1 MNLTQQLRETF
12 IQEHPL
18 EAARYV
24 EELPAQSAGEMLQTM
39 DPQDI
44 AAFLEYC
51 LPGPTAEI
59 LKQYPPA
66 TSAVILSRLSSRSAR
81 AVLRQYDSST
91 QTSLLD
97 QVDPAIG
104 AHLRRSINLPDHTAG
119 SLADPHVLTLPPD
132 ITVAKALQRVTQT
145 VGQAIYYL
153 YIIDHQT
160 ILRGVILMKELLG
173 AESTI
178 TVSSIMQQDVK
189 AIPASANALDI
200 VAHPAWA
207 QYDSL
212 PVIDQDRTFIGA
224 LRHRTLRQ
232 FLQSRSGE
240 YQPAFLSDALLQ
252 LWEAYSLS
260 GIGLMT
266 ALGES
271 LSTSTPPTSPRKKQE
286 TP

>member
-1 MNLTQQLRETF
+1 MNLTQQLRQTF

-24 EELPAQSAGEMLQTM
+24 EELPAQSAGEMLQTL

-51 LPGPTAEI
+51 LPGPAAEI

-81 AVLRQYDSST
+81 AILRQYDSST

-160 ILRGVILMKELLG
+160 ILRGVILMKELFG

-232 FLQSRSGE
+232 FLQSRTGE

-271 LSTSTPPTSPRKKQE
+271 LSTSTPPTSPRKEQE

>member
-1 MNLTQQLRETF
+1 MNLTQQLRQTF

-24 EELPAQSAGEMLQTM
+24 EELPAQSAGELLNTLEPA
-39 DPQDI
+39 DV
-44 AAFLEYC
+44 ATFLEYC
-51 LPGPTAEI
+51 LPGLSADI
-59 LKQYPPA
+59 LKQYPLTTTA
-66 TSAVILSRLSSRSAR
+66 AILSRLSPRAAR
-81 AVLRQYDSST
+81 AVLRQYDHPTQST
-91 QTSLLD
+91 LMDLI
-97 QVDPAIG
+97 DPAIG
-104 AHLRRSINLPDHTAG
+104 AHLRRSITLPDHTAG

-132 ITVAKALQRVTQT
+132 ITVAQALQRVSQT
-145 VGQAIYYL
+145 IGQAIYYL
-153 YIIDHQT
+153 YIIDHRT
-160 ILRGVILMKELLG
+160 TLRGVILLKELLA
-173 AESTI
+173 AEPTL
-178 TVSSIMQQDVK
+178 TLSSIMKEDVK
-189 AIPASANALDI
+189 MIPASANALDI

-212 PVIDQDRTFIGA
+212 PVMDQDHTFIGA

-266 ALGES
+266 ALGEA
-271 LSTSTPPTSPRKKQE
+271 LTTSTPPASAREEQE
-286 TP
+286 RS

>member
-1 MNLTQQLRETF
+1 MDLTQQLRETF

-18 EAARYV
+18 EAARFV
-24 EELPAQSAGEMLQTM
+24 EELPAQSAGELLHNMEPEQV
-39 DPQDI
+39 

-51 LPGPTAEI
+51 LPGPTADI
-59 LKQYPPA
+59 LKQYPLA
-66 TSAVILSRLSSRSAR
+66 TSAAILSRLSSPAAR
-81 AVLRQYDSST
+81 AVLRQYDRPT
-91 QTSLLD
+91 QTSLLN

-104 AHLRRSINLPDHTAG
+104 AHLRRSITLPDHTAG

-132 ITVAKALQRVTQT
+132 LTVAKALQRVTQT

-173 AESTI
+173 AEPTI

-224 LRHRTLRQ
+224 LRHRTLRH

-271 LSTSTPPTSPRKKQE
+271 LSTSTPPTPPRKEQE

>member
-39 DPQDI
+39 EPQHI

-66 TSAVILSRLSSRSAR
+66 TSAVILSRLSARSAR

-104 AHLRRSINLPDHTAG
+104 THLRRSINLPDHTAG

-173 AESTI
+173 AEPTI
-178 TVSSIMQQDVK
+178 TVSSIMQPDVK

-271 LSTSTPPTSPRKKQE
+271 LSTSTPPTPPRKEQE

>member
-39 DPQDI
+39 EPQHI

-132 ITVAKALQRVTQT
+132 LTVAKALQRVTQT

-173 AESTI
+173 AEPTI
-178 TVSSIMQQDVK
+178 TLSSIMQQDVK

-212 PVIDQDRTFIGA
+212 PVIDQDRTFVGA

-271 LSTSTPPTSPRKKQE
+271 LSTSTPPTPPRKEQE

>member
-1 MNLTQQLRETF
+1 MNLTEHLRQTF

-24 EELPAQSAGEMLQTM
+24 EGLPARTAGEMLLSM
-39 DPQDI
+39 DPEHV

-66 TSAVILSRLSSRSAR
+66 TGSKILSRLSARSAR
-81 AVLRQYDSST
+81 AALRQCDPST
-91 QTSLLD
+91 QTILLEG
-97 QVDPAIG
+97 VDPAI
-104 AHLRRSINLPDHTAG
+104 AAYLRRTIHLPDHTAG

-132 ITVAKALQRVTQT
+132 ITVAQALQRVSQT
-145 VGQAIYYL
+145 IGQAMYYL

-160 ILRGVILMKELLG
+160 ILRGVMVMKELLG
-173 AESTI
+173 AEPTN
-178 TVSSIMQQDVK
+178 TLASIMNQDVK
-189 AIPASANALDI
+189 VIPASANAIDI
-200 VAHPAWA
+200 VAHPAWTLF
-207 QYDSL
+207 DSL
-212 PVIDQDRTFIGA
+212 PVIDRDKTFIGT
-224 LRHRTLRQ
+224 LRHRTLRK
-232 FLQSRSGE
+232 FLQSRSND

-266 ALGES
+266 TLGDALV
-271 LSTSTPPTSPRKKQE
+271 TSTPSVPAREEQDMP
-286 TP
+286 

>member
-1 MNLTQQLRETF
+1 MNLTQELRQTF

-24 EELPAQSAGEMLQTM
+24 EELSAQSAGEMLQTM
-39 DPQDI
+39 EPQHI

-66 TSAVILSRLSSRSAR
+66 TSAVILSRLCPRSAR

-97 QVDPAIG
+97 QVDPAIR

-173 AESTI
+173 AEPTI

-271 LSTSTPPTSPRKKQE
+271 LSTSTPPTSPRKEQE

>member
-39 DPQDI
+39 EPQHI

-66 TSAVILSRLSSRSAR
+66 TSAIILSRLSSRSAR

-132 ITVAKALQRVTQT
+132 ITVGKALQRVTQT

-173 AESTI
+173 AEPTI
-178 TVSSIMQQDVK
+178 TVSSIMRQDVK

-271 LSTSTPPTSPRKKQE
+271 LGTSTPPTSPRKEQE

>member
-1 MNLTQQLRETF
+1 MNLPQQLRETF

-39 DPQDI
+39 EPQHI

-59 LKQYPPA
+59 LKQYPLA
-66 TSAVILSRLSSRSAR
+66 TSAVILSRLSTRSAR

-132 ITVAKALQRVTQT
+132 LTVAKALQRVTQT

-173 AESTI
+173 AEPTI

-271 LSTSTPPTSPRKKQE
+271 LSTSTPPTPPRKE
-286 TP
+286 

>member
-1 MNLTQQLRETF
+1 MNLTQQLRQTF

-24 EELPAQSAGEMLQTM
+24 EELPAQSAGDMLHAM
-39 DPQDI
+39 EPEHV

-51 LPGPTAEI
+51 LPGPTADI
-59 LKQYPPA
+59 LKQFPLA
-66 TSAVILSRLSSRSAR
+66 TSAAILSRLSSRAAR
-81 AVLRQYDSST
+81 AVLRRYDPPT

-97 QVDPAIG
+97 QIDPAIG

-132 ITVAKALQRVTQT
+132 ITVAQALHRVSQT
-145 VGQAIYYL
+145 IGQAIYYL
-153 YIIDHQT
+153 YIIDHRT
-160 ILRGVILMKELLG
+160 TLRGVILMKELLG
-173 AESTI
+173 AEPTI
-178 TVSSIMQQDVK
+178 TLSSIMKQDVK
-189 AIPASANALDI
+189 VIPASANALDV

-212 PVIDQDRTFIGA
+212 PVIDQDHTFIGA

-232 FLQSRSGE
+232 FLQSRSSE

-266 ALGES
+266 ALGDV
-271 LSTSTPPTSPRKKQE
+271 LTTSTPPLPPREGQE

>member
-1 MNLTQQLRETF
+1 MNLIQQLRETF

-39 DPQDI
+39 EPQHI

-59 LKQYPPA
+59 LKQYPPV

-232 FLQSRSGE
+232 FLLSRSGE

-271 LSTSTPPTSPRKKQE
+271 LSTSTPPTSPRKEQE

>member
-1 MNLTQQLRETF
+1 MNLAQQLRQTF
-12 IQEHPL
+12 IQKHPS

-39 DPQDI
+39 EPQQI
-44 AAFLEYC
+44 ADFLEYC
-51 LPGPTAEI
+51 LPGPTADI

-66 TSAVILSRLSSRSAR
+66 TGASILSRLSAHSAR
-81 AVLRQYDSST
+81 AVLRQYDSHT
-91 QTSLLD
+91 QTALLD
-97 QVDPAIG
+97 QVDPAIS
-104 AHLRRSINLPDHTAG
+104 AHLRRSIKLPDHTAG

-132 ITVAKALQRVTQT
+132 ITVANALERMTQT

-153 YIIDHQT
+153 YIIDHQA
-160 ILRGVILMKELLG
+160 ILRGVVIMKELLG
-173 AESTI
+173 AEPTI
-178 TVSSIMQQDVK
+178 TVSSIMQQNVK
-189 AIPASANALDI
+189 TIPASGNALDI

-207 QYDSL
+207 LYDSL
-212 PVIDQDRTFIGA
+212 PVIDQDHTFIGA

-232 FLQSRSGE
+232 FLRSRSGE

-252 LWEAYSLS
+252 LWEAYALS

-266 ALGES
+266 ALGEA
-271 LSTSTPPTSPRKKQE
+271 LTISTPSVSPQEEQE

>member
-39 DPQDI
+39 EPQHI

-132 ITVAKALQRVTQT
+132 LTVAKALQRVTQT

-173 AESTI
+173 AEPTI

-212 PVIDQDRTFIGA
+212 PVIDQDRTFVGA

-271 LSTSTPPTSPRKKQE
+271 LSTSTPATPPRKEQE

>member
-39 DPQDI
+39 EPQHI

-271 LSTSTPPTSPRKKQE
+271 LSTSTPPTSSRKEQE

>member
-24 EELPAQSAGEMLQTM
+24 EELPAQSAGEMLHTM
-39 DPQDI
+39 EPQHI

-66 TSAVILSRLSSRSAR
+66 TSAVILSRLSTRSAR

-132 ITVAKALQRVTQT
+132 LTVAKALQRVTQT

-173 AESTI
+173 AEPTI
-178 TVSSIMQQDVK
+178 TVSSIMQPEVK
-189 AIPASANALDI
+189 AIPATANALDI

-212 PVIDQDRTFIGA
+212 PVIDQDRTFVGA

-271 LSTSTPPTSPRKKQE
+271 LSTSTPPTPPRKEQE

>member
-39 DPQDI
+39 EPQHI

-81 AVLRQYDSST
+81 AVLRQYDSPT

-173 AESTI
+173 AEPTI
-178 TVSSIMQQDVK
+178 TVSSIMQPEVK
-189 AIPASANALDI
+189 AIPATANALDI

-212 PVIDQDRTFIGA
+212 PVIDQDRTFVGA

-271 LSTSTPPTSPRKKQE
+271 LSTSTPPTPPRKEQE

>member
-1 MNLTQQLRETF
+1 MNLAQQLRQTF
-12 IQEHPL
+12 IREHPS

-24 EELPAQSAGEMLQTM
+24 EELPAQSAGEILHTM
-39 DPQDI
+39 EPQHI
-44 AAFLEYC
+44 ADFLEYC

-66 TSAVILSRLSSRSAR
+66 TSAGILGRLSAHSAR

-91 QTSLLD
+91 QAALLD

-104 AHLRRSINLPDHTAG
+104 AHLRRSINLPDYTAG
-119 SLADPHVLTLPPD
+119 SLADPHVLTFPPD
-132 ITVAKALQRVTQT
+132 ITVAKALQRTTQT

-160 ILRGVILMKELLG
+160 KLRGVILMKELLG
-173 AESTI
+173 AEPAT
-178 TVSSIMQQDVK
+178 TVSSIMQQNVK
-189 AIPASANALDI
+189 TIPASANALDI

-212 PVIDQDRTFIGA
+212 PVIDQDHTFIGA
-224 LRHRTLRQ
+224 LRHRTLRK
-232 FLQSRSGE
+232 FLLSRSAE

-266 ALGES
+266 ALGDA
-271 LSTSTPPTSPRKKQE
+271 LSTSTPPNSPQKEQD